1 MKETNGISNTLNTN
15 NMLTQLIFPLKKS
28 NKMDVKIRY
37 NTDFPVKSPHKWRL
51 LVDDVQH
58 LVDAIE
64 INCKCHTTDDIIKID
79 GEEKMKFHVSCKAKS
94 VSFLTKKEIKKAIV
108 S

>member
-1 MKETNGISNTLNTN
+1 
-15 NMLTQLIFPLKKS
+15 MLIQQKPPIYGNLYQPLSLKKS
-28 NKMDVKIRY
+28 SKMDVKIRY
-37 NTDFPVKSPHKWRL
+37 NTDFPIKSPHKWRL

-79 GEEKMKFHVSCKAKS
+79 GEEKMKFHVSCKAKT